1 MPRRKKNSIAIPASN
16 KRLIHIFHDLE
27 KYGKACFY
35 YNENKDWQRLSSEIG
50 RMREKL
56 DDKSLLLPPATNRY
70 LNVGLIQIANNVSI
84 LCVKKSDS
92 IHYNLFFKEYR
103 IF

>member
-1 MPRRKKNSIAIPASN
+1 MPRGKKNSIAIPVSK
-16 KRLIHIFHDLE
+16 KRLIYIFRDLE

-35 YNENKDWQRLSSEIG
+35 YEENKDWQRLSSEIG

-70 LNVGLIQIANNVSI
+70 RRVGLVQIANNVSVS
-84 LCVKKSDS
+84 CVKKKGL
-92 IHYNLFFKEYR
+92 IHYNLFFKER
-103 IF
+103 KIF